1 MAEII
6 DGNKIGEQIRAE
18 VARGV
23 EELKNSKGVT
33 PGLAVII
40 AGDDPASKVYVRNKQ
55 KACEKLG
62 IYSEEHA
69 LPGDVS
75 EEKLLSVIDELNEN
89 PKIHGILVQLPLPKQ
104 INPDKVL
111 NRVSPEK
118 DVDGFHPI
126 NVGKLMVGADTF
138 VPCTPQGIMALLE
151 YTGVEIAGKE
161 AVIVGRSNLV
171 GKPILQL
178 LLQKNA
184 TVTVCHSKTNDLS
197 SHTKGADI
205 LVAAVGSPQLINGE
219 MVKEGVT
226 IIDVGV
232 NRVDNKLVGDVDFES
247 VKDKAA
253 RITPVPGGV
262 GPMTIAMLMKNVL
275 KAAKQSVS

>member
-1 MAEII
+1 
-6 DGNKIGEQIRAE
+6 
-18 VARGV
+18 
-23 EELKNSKGVT
+23 
-33 PGLAVII
+33 
-40 AGDDPASKVYVRNKQ
+40 
-55 KACEKLG
+55 
-62 IYSEEHA
+62 
-69 LPGDVS
+69 
-75 EEKLLSVIDELNEN
+75 
-89 PKIHGILVQLPLPKQ
+89 
-104 INPDKVL
+104 
-111 NRVSPEK
+111 
-118 DVDGFHPI
+118 
-126 NVGKLMVGADTF
+126 
-138 VPCTPQGIMALLE
+138 GIMALLE

>member
-18 VARGV
+18 VAKGV

-62 IYSEEHA
+62 IYSEEHG

-75 EEKLLSVIDELNEN
+75 EEKLLSVIDELNED